1 MFGTFDVETFY
12 HKDGSATCIDLVEVK
27 DGGDKHK
34 QLLGAYCN
42 SNRPP
47 YAIISSS
54 NQIRVWFNS
63 DRTVSKKGFNAT
75 FTSHEDK
82 ACGGVLKGPRG
93 VMKSPRYMVSP
104 YPNDANCEW
113 VIEVEVGKFIR
124 LSFVDFGL
132 EVQCA
137 RCLCPDTLAIWDG
150 APNNETLIGSYC
162 QMIEPAFQS
171 KSNRLRLKFVSDRE
185 GRHRGFKAE
194 YATSLTPG
202 CGWDIEDSPK
212 TAITSPYYPSFYP
225 AATECI
231 WRVRAPPN
239 QYVSIRFVE
248 FVGVN
253 GSTPACPMDHIEIHD
268 GHKTTSPSLGRF
280 CNFKAP
286 EVIVSSGNEMT
297 VRFQSS
303 LSVSNGKF
311 TALFLTHSRECNASL
326 GLADGRISDT
336 QLSASSYFA
345 RRIGINQFFYHLP
358 RFARLD
364 GEYAWCSQNQGSQ
377 MFGAREY
384 LQIDLLNLTK
394 ISAVSTQGYWDY
406 VSNREHLD
414 FITSYK
420 VEYSFD
426 RLYWIS
432 YSNGSKDSIERG
444 YSEFKGNFDAQ
455 SIVKRALNPPIIA
468 KLIRI
473 IPTSYNST
481 MYHICLRAEVHG
493 CPYNIDCGGTIS
505 MKKPG
510 KVVLRGH
517 LRRETECTWVSIP
530 SPPSIRGLVLLLDFT
545 KMFDV
550 PCSMGYVQIEEE
562 ITGKST
568 RMCDQNSEATYIMRA
583 SHQLV
588 MKVKLKEGTD
598 NIGFDMMYS
607 TESFGC
613 GDIIYVSEDGTLESP
628 RYPSEYGTDHM
639 CTWVLSAKPEAK
651 ITIEFEEFSL
661 QPPNNGS
668 KCIDFLEIRDGQ
680 LASSALL
687 DTYCGTNTPAKFTST
702 ANYIRLTFM
711 SDRDVTAKG
720 FKLLYTY
727 IPPIDEQPKDDEGEG
742 ERGKSSTKSSASR
755 RDLLYVLL
763 WLLALVS
770 HCA

>member
-1 MFGTFDVETFY
+1 SGSIRSPNFPRDYPHNAECTWTITVPRGRYVKLMFGTFDVETFY

-137 RCLCPDTLAIWDG
+137 RCL
-150 APNNETLIGSYC
+150 S
-162 QMIEPAFQS
+162 MS
-171 KSNRLRLKFVSDRE
+171 MS
-185 GRHRGFKAE
+185 
-194 YATSLTPG
+194 
-202 CGWDIEDSPK
+202 SPIPV
-212 TAITSPYYPSFYP
+212 ASS
-225 AATECI
+225 
-231 WRVRAPPN
+231 
-239 QYVSIRFVE
+239 
-248 FVGVN
+248 
-253 GSTPACPMDHIEIHD
+253 
-268 GHKTTSPSLGRF
+268 RF

-311 TALFLTHSRECNASL
+311 TALFLTHSR
-326 GLADGRISDT
+326 
-336 QLSASSYFA
+336 
-345 RRIGINQFFYHLP
+345 
-358 RFARLD
+358 
-364 GEYAWCSQNQGSQ
+364 
-377 MFGAREY
+377 
-384 LQIDLLNLTK
+384 
-394 ISAVSTQGYWDY
+394 
-406 VSNREHLD
+406 
-414 FITSYK
+414 
-420 VEYSFD
+420 
-426 RLYWIS
+426 
-432 YSNGSKDSIERG
+432 
-444 YSEFKGNFDAQ
+444 
-455 SIVKRALNPPIIA
+455 
-468 KLIRI
+468 
-473 IPTSYNST
+473 
-481 MYHICLRAEVHG
+481 
-493 CPYNIDCGGTIS
+493 
-505 MKKPG
+505 
-510 KVVLRGH
+510 
-517 LRRETECTWVSIP
+517 
-530 SPPSIRGLVLLLDFT
+530 
-545 KMFDV
+545 
-550 PCSMGYVQIEEE
+550 
-562 ITGKST
+562 
-568 RMCDQNSEATYIMRA
+568 
-583 SHQLV
+583 
-588 MKVKLKEGTD
+588 
-598 NIGFDMMYS
+598 
-607 TESFGC
+607 GC

-720 FKLLYTY
+720 FKLLY
-727 IPPIDEQPKDDEGEG
+727 
-742 ERGKSSTKSSASR
+742 
-755 RDLLYVLL
+755 
-763 WLLALVS
+763 
-770 HCA
+770 